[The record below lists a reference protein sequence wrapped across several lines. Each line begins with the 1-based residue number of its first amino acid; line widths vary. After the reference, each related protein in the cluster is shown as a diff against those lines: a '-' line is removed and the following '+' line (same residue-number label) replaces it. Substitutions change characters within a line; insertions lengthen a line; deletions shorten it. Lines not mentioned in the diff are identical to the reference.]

1 MSRHASTEVLA
12 RYTGGDLKPR
22 KAARV
27 ASHLAGCA
35 TCRER
40 VHALDSVPSM
50 LASVQFPPIPAN
62 LSSRIEMSIAGES
75 AARVAREPASEAGRR
90 DLPARGG
97 PARHGA
103 RVPGWPSSVLP
114 RALAATAAAVVIAA
128 GGYEMATHLGGSTSG
143 QAPGSA
149 ALARPATWRP
159 GPIVSYGRSGHTHS
173 IVAVEAAT
181 DFLAGTLGKQ
191 AAAAMETRHVSSSG
205 VPGAAGAVNSPNAS
219 LKKTSPTLQGQAA
232 PEISKLQGCVGLIAA
247 GRNVLLVEIA
257 KYQGKPATIIVTEA
271 HTSGP
276 AEVFAVGATCSSGTR
291 DILASQQVPG
301 L

>member
-12 RYTGGDLKPR
+12 RYTGGDVKPR
-22 KAARV
+22 KAAKV

-40 VHALDSVPSM
+40 IHALESVPSM
-50 LASVQFPPIPAN
+50 LASVQFPAIPGH
-62 LSSRIEMSIAGES
+62 LSSRVEMAIAGES

-97 PARHGA
+97 HARHRA
-103 RVPGWPSSVLP
+103 RVPGWPSSLLL
-114 RALAATAAAVVIAA
+114 RTLTATGAAVVVAA
-128 GGYEMATHLGGSTSG
+128 GGYEAATHLGASTSG
-143 QAPGSA
+143 SAPGSA
-149 ALARPATWRP
+149 ALASPATSRP
-159 GPIVSYGRSGHTHS
+159 GPIVSYERSGHAHS

-181 DFLAGTLGKQ
+181 DFRAGMLGRQ
-191 AAAAMETRHVSSSG
+191 AAAAMESRHFSSS
-205 VPGAAGAVNSPNAS
+205 AATAPTGPVNSPNAS
-219 LKKTSPTLQGQAA
+219 VKNTTPSVQGSGAA
-232 PEISKLQGCVGLIAA
+232 AISKLQGCVDLIAA

-271 HTSGP
+271 LTSGP
-276 AEVFAVGATCSSGTR
+276 AEAFAVGATCSSGTR
-291 DILASQQVPG
+291 DVLASQQVPG